1 MSPKPVRLIFIL
13 SHNCVSWKSLTEAP
27 NRMPK
32 DLQSDYGA
40 CAVCAY
46 LTHPIYLVPQR
57 ETDRR
62 QSSNRTQSPHF
73 QRPRQ
78 CKPLSWNEGQ
88 GMLTSPKPCKSPVME
103 EMLFFFA
110 NSLLFS
116 QRTNDAGE
124 GSNVLDTGLIKQK
137 CHCKAGGDNSGG
149 KENTEWS
156 VPGLGGAFIF

>member
-1 MSPKPVRLIFIL
+1 MCLSDASYLPGATEGNRPVTEFQPDPKPSL
-13 SHNCVSWKSLTEAP
+13 SKAQTMQAFVLEPGSRYANV
-27 NRMPK
+27 PK
-32 DLQSDYGA
+32 ALY
-40 CAVCAY
+40 
-46 LTHPIYLVPQR
+46 
-57 ETDRR
+57 
-62 QSSNRTQSPHF
+62 
-73 QRPRQ
+73 
-78 CKPLSWNEGQ
+78 
-88 GMLTSPKPCKSPVME
+88 CKSPIMA

-124 GSNVLDTGLIKQK
+124 GSNVLDTGSIKQK